1 MTTPLFHATREAD
14 DLLVLEVQ
22 GSMDA
27 RAMEVA
33 LTLLV
38 DEMEGLHHGACLMRA
53 EGVAWP
59 SLGAIGVEIRHWVQ
73 MMAMVEKLDKVAVL
87 TDETWVRA
95 IAAVESALIP
105 NLVIRA
111 FAPDQEERA
120 RAWLAEPLSQDA
132 TA

>member
-1 MTTPLFHATREAD
+1 MTTPLFHSTRESD
-14 DLLVLEVQ
+14 TLLVIEAH
-22 GSMDA
+22 GAMDA

-38 DEMEGLHHGACLMRA
+38 DEMEGMHHGACLVRA
-53 EGVAWP
+53 EGIEWP

-87 TDETWVRA
+87 TDEGWVRT
-95 IAAVESALIP
+95 IASIESALIP

-111 FAPDQEERA
+111 FAPDQEDAA